1 MEQKGWSAPEGE
13 DDAIMHL
20 LQAAT
25 DRTAA
30 IAATLKEAT
39 EADPPVALHSTS
51 DRFQMTLNEPGL
63 RAADVSTHIVADQL
77 LVKIR
82 RTQESREDD
91 EQFRQTRSWSSTWE
105 RSFRLEFTP
114 TPSKVNVTVTP
125 DGVTVT
131 ASRAA

>member
-1 MEQKGWSAPEGE
+1 MEQKDWSAPGE
-13 DDAIMHL
+13 EEDAIKRL

-25 DRTAA
+25 DRTAT
-30 IAATLKEAT
+30 IAAIHKE
-39 EADPPVALHSTS
+39 EPPADPPVALHSTR
-51 DRFQMTLNEPGL
+51 DRFRMTLNEPGL
-63 RAADVSTHIVADQL
+63 RAADVSTHIMADQL

-82 RTQESREDD
+82 RTEENRDDD

-114 TPSKVNVTVTP
+114 TPSRVNVTVTP